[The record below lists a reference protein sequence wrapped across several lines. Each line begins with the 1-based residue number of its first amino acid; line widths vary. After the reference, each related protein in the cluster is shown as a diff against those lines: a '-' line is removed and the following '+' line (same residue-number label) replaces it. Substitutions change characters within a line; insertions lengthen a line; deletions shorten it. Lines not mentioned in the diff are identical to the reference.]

1 MAYEVFM
8 NSLKVTAL
16 QTRIFRRQENLL
28 SFIMSEVPKE
38 LWQENCVIAIT
49 SKLVSLHENRLVAKE
64 GTNKLDLIKKE
75 SEIYLGEI
83 AYGCHLSI
91 KQGQLL
97 ATAGIDESNS
107 ETGEYILYPQD
118 PYQSA
123 HNLRAEIQK
132 QTGLKNIGVLITDS
146 HSGPLRHGVLGS
158 CVSFAGFQP
167 IKNRVG
173 DKDIFGRPLKMTKQ
187 NQADALAAAAVLM
200 MGEAAERCPLAM
212 ISGAPVEFSENTN
225 RQDLEVPMQQDMYL
239 PLYEHLLKK

>member
-1 MAYEVFM
+1 M

-16 QTRIFRRQENLL
+16 QTRIFRQQEELL
-28 SFIMSEVPKE
+28 QFIMSEVPKD

-49 SKLVSLHENRLVAKE
+49 SKLVSLHENRLVPRD
-64 GTNKLDLIKKE
+64 GTNKLELIKKE
-75 SEIYLGEI
+75 SEVYLGEI

-107 ETGEYILYPQD
+107 ENGEYILYPMD

-123 HNLRAEIQK
+123 NNLRAGIQK
-132 QTGLKNIGVLITDS
+132 QTGLKNLGVLITDS

-158 CVSFAGFQP
+158 CVSFAGFKP
-167 IKNRVG
+167 IKNRIG

-200 MGEAAERCPLAM
+200 MGEAAERCPIAI
-212 ISGAPVEFSENTN
+212 ISGAPIEFSDKNHRDE
-225 RQDLEVPMQQDMYL
+225 LEVPVQQDMYL
-239 PLYEHLLKK
+239 PLYEHLLNRPSGK

>member
-1 MAYEVFM
+1 M
-8 NSLKVTAL
+8 NSLTVTPL
-16 QTRIFRRQENLL
+16 QTRIFRRKENLL
-28 SFIMSEVPKE
+28 HFIMSEVPKK
-38 LWQENCVIAIT
+38 LWQENNVIAIT
-49 SKLVSLHENRLVAKE
+49 SKLVSLHEDRLLKRE
-64 GTNKLDLIKKE
+64 GTEKLELIKKE
-75 SEIYLGEI
+75 SDVYLGEI

-118 PYQSA
+118 PYKSA
-123 HNLRAEIQK
+123 QELRAGILKE
-132 QTGLKNIGVLITDS
+132 TGLKSIGVLITDS

-158 CVSFAGFQP
+158 CVSFAGFKP

-200 MGEAAERCPLAM
+200 MGEAAELCPLAM
-212 ISGAPVEFSENTN
+212 ISGAPLEFTESVHRE
-225 RQDLEVPMQQDMYL
+225 DLEVPMQQDMYL
-239 PLYEHLLKK
+239 PLYEHMLKKI